1 MTTSPSGWVGKTLAG
16 RYQIQELLGKGG
28 MAAVYKAYDPNLKRV
43 VAIKL
48 IHPHLTDE
56 GDFIRRFEEEATAVA
71 QLRHPNIVQVFDFSQ
86 HEGMYF
92 IVFEF
97 VPGETMQALLKRYKD
112 NERVVEIQDV
122 VRYGSQVGE
131 AIAYA
136 HGRGLVH
143 RDIKP
148 ANVIVNMHDEA
159 ILMDFGI
166 VKLMGGT
173 THTATGAVVGTARYM
188 SPEQIKGEKVDERS
202 DLYSLGVM
210 LFEMLG
216 GRAPYE
222 ADSAMTLMMMH
233 VKDPVPDISKLR
245 KDIPADMVRIVNKAL
260 AKEPSQRWQTA
271 GELVKALRQANLS
284 VLAGSD
290 ATLLES
296 AARAQTTAPAQQPP
310 KTMQAVANT
319 PVLTAQP
326 AQSDPTS
333 AQAPQLAKKGVSLW
347 MIMAGALALF
357 VCVVVAGILLLNQ
370 MGIFGKVG
378 LSETEISMTA
388 AAVIQETEAANNSLN
403 NPKNTDVP
411 ATTEVPVPTHTSVPP
426 THTAIPPTETLS
438 PPTETPTPEGPVVR
452 ILGITID
459 SYNRYVVEYETWGYT
474 ETLPGMHVHFFF
486 DTVTEENAGSP
497 GYGPWILYGGPRPFT
512 GYRTSDKPA
521 AATRMCAL
529 VANANHSII
538 PASGNCWNLPA
549 AQSVV
554 VPSNT
559 SIPPTSTPV
568 PPTWTNT
575 AVPPTWTDTT
585 VPPSDTPLPT
595 DTPVPATSETP
606 NAQPTIYVLTPI
618 LINPALLATAT
629 PTPKPLIIS
638 TAIIKPGK
646 IYLTP

>member
-112 NERVVEIQDV
+112 NERVVDIQDV
-122 VRYGSQVGE
+122 VRYGSQVGD

-166 VKLMGGT
+166 VKLLGGT

-188 SPEQIKGEKVDERS
+188 SPEQIKGERVDERS

-245 KDIPADMVRIVNKAL
+245 KDVPADIVRIVNKAL
-260 AKEPSQRWQTA
+260 AKDPNQRWQTA

-284 VLAGSD
+284 VLAGAD
-290 ATLLES
+290 ATLLEPAIRLQS
-296 AARAQTTAPAQQPP
+296 TTPAPQPP
-310 KTMQAVANT
+310 ETAKVLTNT
-319 PVLTAQP
+319 PIATTQHP
-326 AQSDPTS
+326 I
-333 AQAPQLAKKGVSLW
+333 QAPPIAPAKKGNPMW
-347 MIMAGALALF
+347 MVIGGGLALF
-357 VCVVVAGILLLNQ
+357 VCVVLVGVVLLNQ
-370 MGIFGKVG
+370 LGIFGNTG
-378 LSETEISMTA
+378 LSEADISMTA
-388 AAVIQETEAANNSLN
+388 AVVIQETEAANNSLN
-403 NPKNTDVP
+403 NQKPTEVP
-411 ATTEVPVPTHTSVPP
+411 ATTEVPAPTNTTIPP
-426 THTAIPPTETLS
+426 TDTLIPPTETSAL
-438 PPTETPTPEGPVVR
+438 PTETATPTGPAVR

-459 SYNRYVVEYETWGYT
+459 SYNRYVVEYETFGYT
-474 ETLPGMHVHFFF
+474 EVLPGMHVHFFF

-512 GYRTSDKPA
+512 GYRTADKPA
-521 AATRMCAL
+521 AATQMCAL

-538 PASGNCWNLPA
+538 PSSGNCWNLPT
-549 AQSVV
+549 AQSAV
-554 VPSNT
+554 VPNAT
-559 SIPPTSTPV
+559 AVPPTSTPLPPTSTQV

-575 AVPPTWTDTT
+575 AVL
-585 VPPSDTPLPT
+585 PSDTPLPT

-606 NAQPTIYVLTPI
+606 SAQATIYILTP
-618 LINPALLATAT
+618 LIIDPSLLASAT
-629 PTPKPLIIS
+629 PTPKPLIIT
-638 TAIIKPGK
+638 TAVIKPGK